1 MTESDFRV
9 DKGVF
14 RAVVSAKRRIGERFY
29 RLGLDFEGAAAE
41 AFAKAEPGQFAQL
54 DLCGAGLPT
63 REKIPEELADSARR
77 KILLRRPF
85 SFCDVNSKDNKTSVE
100 ILYCVVGPA
109 SLRMT
114 TLAAGDTV
122 SVIGP
127 LGNGFRMPVDKKRA
141 VLVAG
146 GMGAGPLLYLARFLS
161 VNHEDIEAIVF
172 AGAKSKFDLPFE
184 RPLDEVSEGLGFA
197 LHEFAQRS
205 IESFVATDDG
215 SAGFTGPVTDCLL
228 EWLENHK
235 PPSRE
240 IIIYSCGP
248 EAMLAKVAKIAKE
261 QNIDCQVCMER
272 MMACGIGICQSCA
285 VECKVEGSD
294 ETVYKLCCEDGPVFN
309 SGELV
314 FSA

>member
-1 MTESDFRV
+1 MGEGCSV
-9 DKGVF
+9 ASKGAF
-14 RAVVSAKRRIGERFY
+14 RAVVSANRRIGERFY

-41 AFAKAEPGQFAQL
+41 AFAGARPGQFAQL

-63 REKIPEELADSARR
+63 AEKIPEELADSARR

-85 SFCDVNSKDNKTSVE
+85 SFCDVNTKDNKTSVE

-114 TLAAGDTV
+114 TLAAGKTV

-127 LGNGFRMPVDKKRA
+127 LGNGFRMPEDKKRA

-161 VNHEDIEAIVF
+161 ISHEDTEAIVF

-215 SAGFTGPVTDCLL
+215 SAGFAGPVTDCLL
-228 EWLENHK
+228 EWLKNHK
-235 PPSRE
+235 PPSQE

-248 EAMLAKVAKIAKE
+248 EAMLAKMTKIAKE
-261 QNIDCQVCMER
+261 RNIDCQVCMER
-272 MMACGIGICQSCA
+272 MMGCGVGVCQSCA

-294 ETVYKLCCEDGPVFN
+294 ETVYKLCCEDGPVFD
-309 SGELV
+309 SKEIV
-314 FSA
+314 FSS